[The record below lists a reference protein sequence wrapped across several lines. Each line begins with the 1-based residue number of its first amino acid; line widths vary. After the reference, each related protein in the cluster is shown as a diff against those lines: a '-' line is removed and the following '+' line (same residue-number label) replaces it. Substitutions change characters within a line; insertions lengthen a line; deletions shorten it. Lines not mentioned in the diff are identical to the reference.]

1 MVELSAKFLLYGKSL
16 ADWLRSTI
24 SSQKTIRTTNMANES
39 ASPFQLSMND
49 EFSLDL
55 DSCGREE
62 FAQSFAEIIKKCK
75 LPYAIGVSGGWGS
88 GKTSFLK
95 YVYGYLGGVPSTF
108 RLQNRNEAIF
118 SSFEVDEFYRVF
130 YDKDNKEVEG
140 NKKQCL
146 CLWYSPWENEGV
158 KEPLI
163 SFLQH
168 LRSFT
173 ESLLYQSDQS
183 DSAPTTLAT
192 KAKKIYAKNKH
203 LRPAALQTTLDII
216 DGISSFIPGINTHFG
231 EHAEKFT
238 KNAAKA
244 RIADFQNPQR
254 NQLIKIKFEEA
265 VNQLLMGQFGEGF
278 DKNTNT
284 DEQSKRLI
292 FFIDDLDRCDPITAA
307 KLLQSIKQCFAT
319 PNCVFVFGF
328 DRVHLERSL
337 SMAMDSSAQE
347 SRNYL
352 EKIFQKTCILPPIDY
367 KKFHESLRKNEK
379 TREGWHKI
387 FAEWGLLEEDLGK
400 LESNIMLF
408 LDRNPRRIKL
418 FWEEYL
424 RVVRLKG
431 IDVAE
436 DVKNIFAQVAKEKID
451 SLINSDNSRDGGS
464 REGDRVTLQNFEVY
478 NNIIAY
484 YLEQLALIT
493 YLKVFFE
500 NVYSVLENQPEL
512 LQDFVRINDDAEPQT
527 NNNRRFFVFEMAS
540 VLTKGTGESVS
551 YDKMDLD
558 SQTRALDFIGRHRE
572 HQNFIDRSKQLFSF
586 PGITPESE
594 KDSASSAPPS
604 VAPIAIVGLYGEN
617 NWNIDLFRKAYF

>member
-1 MVELSAKFLLYGKSL
+1 
-16 ADWLRSTI
+16 
-24 SSQKTIRTTNMANES
+24 MANES

-62 FAQSFAEIIKKCK
+62 FAQSFAETVKSCTP
-75 LPYAIGVSGGWGS
+75 PYAIGVSGGWGS

-95 YVYGYLGGVPSTF
+95 YVYGYLGGVPNTF
-108 RLQNRNEAIF
+108 RLQNRNETIF
-118 SSFEVDEFYRVF
+118 SSFEVKEFYQAF
-130 YDKDNKEVEG
+130 YEGNNQKVTENKE
-140 NKKQCL
+140 QCL

-173 ESLLYQSDQS
+173 ESLLYYSD
-183 DSAPTTLAT
+183 PTDNTSNPTNSTSTTPAQQV
-192 KAKKIYAKNKH
+192 KIICSKNKH
-203 LRPAALQTTLDII
+203 LWPAALQTTLDII

-284 DEQSKRLI
+284 SEQSKRLI

-337 SMAMDSSAQE
+337 SLAMGSSSTQE

-367 KKFHESLRKNEK
+367 KKFHESLRKDEE

-387 FAEWGLLEEDLGK
+387 FAEWGLLGEDLEK

-424 RVVRLKG
+424 RVVILKG
-431 IDVAE
+431 IDMAE
-436 DVKNIFAQVAKEKID
+436 YIENILIKVPEEQINR
-451 SLINSDNSRDGGS
+451 LINSDNSG
-464 REGDRVTLQNFEVY
+464 EGDQVTLQSFEAY

-500 NVYSVLENQPEL
+500 NVYSVLENQPRL
-512 LQDFVRINDDAEPQT
+512 LQDFVQINEDAKPQG
-527 NNNRRFFVFEMAS
+527 NNNRRFFAFEMAS
-540 VLTKGTGESVS
+540 VLTKGAGESVS
-551 YDKMDLD
+551 YNRMNLD
-558 SQTRALDFIGRHRE
+558 PQTRALDFIGRHRE
-572 HQNFIDRSKQLFSF
+572 HQNFIDRSKHLFYF
-586 PGITPESE
+586 PNPASESD
-594 KDSASSAPPS
+594 KASAVPTH
-604 VAPIAIVGLYGEN
+604 IVGLYSGD